1 YMRAATRIAEFISK
15 GNLKPG
21 DKLPPERNLAK
32 ILNVSRPTVREAII
46 ALELSGLIEVK
57 MGSGVYLKQNK
68 PNLVLMDKG
77 IGPFEV
83 LELRRIL
90 EPEVAALAANRITK
104 TQLKRLEKILSE
116 MKNQNDTP
124 AMQNSDKNFH
134 IYIAEVVANTAISG
148 TIRWLW
154 EIRERTELTR
164 VFHERI
170 LQEGIFPLLEQHEI
184 IFSAL
189 SVGDTDLARQSM
201 SDHLESAT
209 KNASN
214 YFT

>member
-1 YMRAATRIAEFISK
+1 MRAATQIAEFISK

-32 ILNVSRPTVREAII
+32 ILNVSRPTVREAMI

-57 MGSGVYLKQNK
+57 TGSGVYLKMNK

-90 EPEVAALAANRITK
+90 EPEVAALAASRIRK
-104 TQLKRLEKILSE
+104 AQLRRLEKILSE

-124 AMQNSDKNFH
+124 AMQTSDKNFH
-134 IYIAEVVANTAISG
+134 IHIAEVVANTAISG

-170 LQEGIFPLLEQHEI
+170 LQEGIFPLLEQHEVI
-184 IFSAL
+184 LSAL
-189 SVGDTDLARQSM
+189 ALGDPDLARQAM

>member
-1 YMRAATRIAEFISK
+1 MRAAIQIAEFISK

-32 ILNVSRPTVREAII
+32 ILNVSRPTVREAMI

-57 MGSGVYLKQNK
+57 TGSGVYLKMNK

-90 EPEVAALAANRITK
+90 EPEVAALAASRIRK
-104 TQLKRLEKILSE
+104 AQLRRLEKILSE

-124 AMQNSDKNFH
+124 AMQTSDKNFH
-134 IYIAEVVANTAISG
+134 IHIAEVVANTAISG

-170 LQEGIFPLLEQHEI
+170 LQEGIFPLLEQHEVI
-184 IFSAL
+184 LSAL
-189 SVGDTDLARQSM
+189 ALGDPDLARQAM